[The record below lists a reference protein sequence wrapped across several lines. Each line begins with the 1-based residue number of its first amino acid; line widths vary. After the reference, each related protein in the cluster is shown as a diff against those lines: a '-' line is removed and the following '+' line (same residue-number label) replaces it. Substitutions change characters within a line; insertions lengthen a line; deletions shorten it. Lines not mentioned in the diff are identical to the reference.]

1 MGGGVLFGRGGRA
14 WGVEMRVW
22 SRRARPTCGSDAQ
35 GRRAGVP
42 REGHTG
48 KVACTMSCEK
58 GCETKPCEKR
68 TKKTMLPNMRE
79 RCAA

>member
-1 MGGGVLFGRGGRA
+1 MWRCA
-14 WGVEMRVW
+14 
-22 SRRARPTCGSDAQ
+22 CGADAQ
-35 GRRAGVP
+35 ERRAGATRKADVRWS
-42 REGHTG
+42 REKDIRG

-58 GCETKPCEKR
+58 GCETKPREKR